1 MEQIE
6 SQQEK
11 SENPVEFNNRKR
23 KMLGDGI
30 QDSFLHPKPFKVE
43 KMTLPSTSKSSENK
57 REDKKVVPSKKLNLP
72 KHRFNVI

>member
-1 MEQIE
+1 MEEE
-6 SQQEK
+6 SQPENL
-11 SENPVEFNNRKR
+11 ENPVEFNNRKR

-43 KMTLPSTSKSSENK
+43 KMTLPSTSKSSGIK
-57 REDKKVVPSKKLNLP
+57 REDKKVPSKNLNLP